1 MKSSLGDYIKS
12 AFNARPMG
20 MFIPPNWI
28 GLAGFGLLGILNPG
42 FWLIGAGLE
51 MAYLFSLSTNPRFQR
66 FVSGSRSLEQ
76 QRERMSQVRSQ
87 VAELAPEDQRRYML
101 LEQRCQQI
109 IEQQRGQGGDVLS
122 PDLQAQSESLGRLL
136 WIFLRLLVT
145 RRSIQRLLLESA
157 AASADRVPLA
167 ARVRQLEEQV
177 KQESL
182 SEEMRKSLTGQ
193 LEILQQRMQ
202 SQRDARQ
209 KLDFLDA
216 ELTRIQ
222 EQVELI
228 REQAVFNTD
237 PATVSQRIDQ
247 IAATLGGTQQW
258 IREQQQLYGRMED
271 LLTEPPSVLPPVA
284 DATPVKQAQ

>member
-1 MKSSLGDYIKS
+1 MKPSLGEYIKS
-12 AFNARPMG
+12 AFNARPLG
-20 MFIPPNWI
+20 MPIPPNWV
-28 GLAGFGLLGILNPG
+28 GLAGFGMLGFINPG

-51 MAYLFSLSTNPRFQR
+51 FAYLFGLATSPRFQR
-66 FVSGSRSLEQ
+66 VVSGTKSLQEQ
-76 QRERMSQVRSQ
+76 RQRLSQVRTQIAQLS
-87 VAELAPEDQRRYML
+87 PDDQRRYML

-109 IEQQRGQGGDVLS
+109 IEQQRGQGQGADLDLS
-122 PDLQAQSESLGRLL
+122 SQSEGLGRLL

-145 RRSIQRLLLESA
+145 RRSIERLLRESA
-157 AASADRVPLA
+157 MASQERAPLA
-167 ARVRQLEEQV
+167 GRIRQLEEQL
-177 KQESL
+177 KSETL
-182 SEEMRKSLTGQ
+182 SEEMRKSLGGQ
-193 LEILQQRMQ
+193 LEILQQRQQ

-209 KLDFLDA
+209 KLDFLEA

-258 IREQQQLYGRMED
+258 IREQQQLYGRVED
-271 LLTEPPSVLPPVA
+271 LLTEPPPVPVLSGSSNEA
-284 DATPVKQAQ
+284 VKQAQ

>member
-1 MKSSLGDYIKS
+1 
-12 AFNARPMG
+12 
-20 MFIPPNWI
+20 
-28 GLAGFGLLGILNPG
+28 
-42 FWLIGAGLE
+42 
-51 MAYLFSLSTNPRFQR
+51 
-66 FVSGSRSLEQ
+66 
-76 QRERMSQVRSQ
+76 
-87 VAELAPEDQRRYML
+87 
-101 LEQRCQQI
+101 
-109 IEQQRGQGGDVLS
+109 
-122 PDLQAQSESLGRLL
+122 
-136 WIFLRLLVT
+136 
-145 RRSIQRLLLESA
+145 
-157 AASADRVPLA
+157 
-167 ARVRQLEEQV
+167 
-177 KQESL
+177 
-182 SEEMRKSLTGQ
+182 MRKSLTGQ